1 MMKKTMLQDL
11 DKKMYD
17 FLEKH
22 YKWHKVIA
30 ALKIFLAEIKI
41 TFLQNKTRKNF
52 SFLRYF
58 LCYN

>member
-1 MMKKTMLQDL
+1 MMLQDL

-17 FLEKH
+17 FFEKH

-41 TFLQNKTRKNF
+41 TFLQNKTKKF

>member
-1 MMKKTMLQDL
+1 MMLQDL

-17 FLEKH
+17 FFFLEKH
-22 YKWHKVIA
+22 YKWYKVIA
-30 ALKIFLAEIKI
+30 ALKIFSAEIKI
-41 TFLQNKTRKNF
+41 TFLQNKTRKKF

>member
-1 MMKKTMLQDL
+1 MLQDL

-41 TFLQNKTRKNF
+41 TFLQNKTRKKF

>member
-1 MMKKTMLQDL
+1 MKKMILQDL
-11 DKKMYD
+11 DKKMYY

-22 YKWHKVIA
+22 YKWHKAIA
-30 ALKIFLAEIKI
+30 ALKIFSAEIKI
-41 TFLQNKTRKNF
+41 TFLQNKTRKKF